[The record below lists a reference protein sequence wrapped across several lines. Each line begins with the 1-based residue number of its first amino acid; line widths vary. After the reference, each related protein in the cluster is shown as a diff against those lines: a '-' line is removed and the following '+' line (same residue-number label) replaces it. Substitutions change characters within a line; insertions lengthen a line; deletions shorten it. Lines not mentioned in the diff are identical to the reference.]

1 MSTTALST
9 ARADRSFFSRKTL
22 RAAAC
27 AFALLGAAGGMAAC
41 SSTPRDESTG
51 QYIDSSV
58 ITTKVKSAL
67 LQEPGLKASQIS
79 VETFKDIVQL
89 SGFVDSSAARTRAG
103 EVTASIEGV
112 RGVKND
118 LVVK

>member
-1 MSTTALST
+1 MSVLDTPT
-9 ARADRSFFSRKTL
+9 ARAPFFSGKTL

-27 AFALLGAAGGMAAC
+27 MLALAAAVGGVAAC
-41 SSTPRDESTG
+41 TSTPRDESTG

-79 VETFKDIVQL
+79 VETFKDVVQL
-89 SGFVDSSAARTRAG
+89 SGFVDSSAAKTRAG
-103 EVTASIEGV
+103 EVTASVQGV
-112 RGVKND
+112 RAVKND